1 MSWLFGW
8 MDTFTYKRSSLPRL
22 DLEPEL
28 EISKGISCHLAQHTI
43 YYIILY
49 SYVVDYRLS

>member
-43 YYIILY
+43 YHIILY